1 MPWGSTTVT
10 EERLRFGLA
19 YQKKVLTGKM
29 SMSALCA
36 EFSIARKS
44 GYKFL
49 ARQESE
55 GWAGLADRSRAPL
68 SGCHWIEPQVR
79 EAILQVK
86 RELSDFGAK
95 KIVAHLHRVD
105 PDRAWPSVSAVHQT
119 LKRAGLVERKANRRC
134 SAHPGAPPPF
144 TAKAPN
150 EEWSADFKGQ
160 FRTRDRRYCYPLTI
174 ADTFSR
180 CLLSC
185 VSLLQPSF
193 EQSWRVFDQAFREYG
208 VPESIRSDNG
218 PPFAS
223 TALRRLSQLSV
234 RWIRLGIRPVLI
246 EPGHPQQNAR
256 HERMHRTLKE
266 GVCSS
271 PAANWR
277 EQQKDFDHFRKRFNE
292 VRPHESLG
300 QIPPAEIYSS
310 SPRPYP
316 AQLPPIEYP
325 SSVEVRRVNHN
336 GVIKWQGRAIFLTE
350 VLAGEHVAVRAV
362 DDGVWL
368 ALFGPVLLGYYS
380 QRDQKFYPD
389 KEPA

>member
-1 MPWGSTTVT
+1 MELELTDT
-10 EERLRFGLA
+10 ERMLRDTF
-19 YQKKVLTGKM
+19 
-29 SMSALCA
+29 
-36 EFSIARKS
+36 R
-44 GYKFL
+44 GYFT
-49 ARQESE
+49 RE
-55 GWAGLADRSRAPL
+55 
-68 SGCHWIEPQVR
+68 IEPQVR

-119 LKRAGLVERKANRRC
+119 LKRAGLVERKASRRC

-223 TALRRLSQLSV
+223 TALRRLMPNWSAS
-234 RWIRLGIRPVLI
+234 R
-246 EPGHPQQNAR
+246 
-256 HERMHRTLKE
+256 
-266 GVCSS
+266 
-271 PAANWR
+271 PAAAVLRGPATAFTVAGIADCRRVWR
-277 EQQKDFDHFRKRFNE
+277 DDRS
-292 VRPHESLG
+292 SLG
-300 QIPPAEIYSS
+300 
-310 SPRPYP
+310 R
-316 AQLPPIEYP
+316 
-325 SSVEVRRVNHN
+325 H
-336 GVIKWQGRAIFLTE
+336 
-350 VLAGEHVAVRAV
+350 
-362 DDGVWL
+362 
-368 ALFGPVLLGYYS
+368 
-380 QRDQKFYPD
+380 
-389 KEPA
+389 